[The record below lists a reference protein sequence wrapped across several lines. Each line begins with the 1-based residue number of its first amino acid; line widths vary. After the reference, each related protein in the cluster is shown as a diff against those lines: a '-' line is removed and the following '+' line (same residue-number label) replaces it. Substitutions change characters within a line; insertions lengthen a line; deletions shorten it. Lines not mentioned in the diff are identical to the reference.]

1 MAVALE
7 DGGQGWGMIP
17 HKIGESKSLIEACKQ
32 RDDLLDMYISADD
45 PALIEV
51 LTEKIQELQ
60 EYIDNTRKR

>member
-1 MAVALE
+1 ME
-7 DGGQGWGMIP
+7 DGGQGWGMIQIP
-17 HKIGESKSLIEACKQ
+17 HKIGESKGLIEACKQ

-60 EYIDNTRKR
+60 TYIDKVRKH